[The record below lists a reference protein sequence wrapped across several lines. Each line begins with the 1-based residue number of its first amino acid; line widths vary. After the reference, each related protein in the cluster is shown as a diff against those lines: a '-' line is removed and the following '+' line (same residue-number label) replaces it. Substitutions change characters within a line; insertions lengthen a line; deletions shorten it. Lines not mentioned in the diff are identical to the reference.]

1 MENPRSPAKGRLPYQ
16 HLSNGIVMAKCQL
29 WKRHV
34 LFSCKFYKCNKMHCS
49 SRISS
54 TFFFLFMHCL
64 CLLYIYILP
73 VIRSMLPSQV
83 SNKTTSKMWV
93 SQLLQYAIVSYLVC
107 THVSEFCQTLFN
119 TECRSLLPPVGTVHR
134 WILRWLSTRCKVV
147 DFKNAKRW
155 FITFHDDSEATSLR
169 ITISQII

>member
-64 CLLYIYILP
+64 CLLYIYISCLLFAACSLHKWA
-73 VIRSMLPSQV
+73 IKQQAKCECLSYCSMLLSHIWCALMCQNFAKLSSTLSVAPFCHQ
-83 SNKTTSKMWV
+83 WV
-93 SQLLQYAIVSYLVC
+93 RYTGGFYADWA
-107 THVSEFCQTLFN
+107 
-119 TECRSLLPPVGTVHR
+119 PG
-134 WILRWLSTRCKVV
+134 
-147 DFKNAKRW
+147 AK
-155 FITFHDDSEATSLR
+155 
-169 ITISQII
+169 